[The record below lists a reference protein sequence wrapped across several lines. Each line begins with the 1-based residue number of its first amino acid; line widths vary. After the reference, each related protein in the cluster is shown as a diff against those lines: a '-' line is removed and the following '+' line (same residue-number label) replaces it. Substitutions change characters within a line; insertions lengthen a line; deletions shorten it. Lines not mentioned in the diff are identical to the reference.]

1 MALASRLHLAAVV
14 PVESVQVGN
23 VLMGFYA
30 GVDRAAGILPPG
42 AALWRGRHGAKS
54 LSHRGHLLHILAPLP
69 WVDHPEDHS
78 LGRLPLSL
86 NLRALILG

>member
-42 AALWRGRHGAKS
+42 AALRRGRHGAKS
-54 LSHRGHLLHILAPLP
+54 LSHLLHILAPLP

>member
-1 MALASRLHLAAVV
+1 MALASRLHLATVV

-42 AALWRGRHGAKS
+42 AALWRGRCGAKS
-54 LSHRGHLLHILAPLP
+54 LSHRGHLHILAPLP
-69 WVDHPEDHS
+69 RVDHPEDHS

-86 NLRALILG
+86 DLRALILG